1 MTKLFFDSIG
11 VAEFL
16 KKAEEMLGSVRDSKV
31 LQLIHRG
38 HPIRV
43 VMTQEHYLR
52 LLDKIDA
59 HKAPEDRTY
68 VEDFDFEESIEAIR
82 TKLDNK
88 K

>member
-16 KKAEEMLGSVRDSKV
+16 KKAEEKLGSVRDIKV
-31 LQLIHRG
+31 LQLIHKG

-52 LLDKIDA
+52 LLEKIDE

-68 VEDFDFEESIEAIR
+68 VEDFDLEESLEDIR
-82 TKLDNK
+82 TKFENK